1 MSRLLRLL
9 LLVSIGLNLGLGWAL
24 LQDRAAGRAR
34 EGHPHS
40 ERAWRER
47 PAPDDSVAW
56 RRVMDRRL
64 ERLSAKLALEP
75 AQAEQL
81 QRLQLDN
88 GPLMQAARQR
98 VTARRE
104 AVRAAVDAGAAGDA
118 MGGGSIGGDH
128 GVREALRA
136 LRRAQA
142 DLDSLAQ
149 EFLLQE
155 FAVLT
160 PEQRGR
166 YARLLPLDPWRGDGP
181 RGPGG
186 PGEGPRH
193 GGGRRRAAE

>member
-1 MSRLLRLL
+1 MNRLLRLL

-24 LQDRAAGRAR
+24 LRDRADSGGPSRR
-34 EGHPHS
+34 PHAD
-40 ERAWRER
+40 RTWRER
-47 PAPDDSVAW
+47 PAPGDSVAW

-64 ERLSAKLALEP
+64 ERLSAALDLEP
-75 AQAEQL
+75 RQAEQL

-88 GPLMQAARQR
+88 APLMQAARQR
-98 VTARRE
+98 VTDRRE
-104 AVRAAVDAGAAGDA
+104 AVRAAVDAGVPGDPP
-118 MGGGSIGGDH
+118 GGEE
-128 GVREALRA
+128 GVRGALRE

-142 DLDSLAQ
+142 ELDSLAQ

-166 YARLLPLDPWRGDGP
+166 YARLLPLEPWRGDGP
-181 RGPGG
+181 RGPGA